1 MEKPKPIK
9 AARKYAK
16 PISDAY
22 RIWYL
27 QKRRKARK
35 AANEDK

>member
-1 MEKPKPIK
+1 MAKPVNT
-9 AARKYAK
+9 ARKYAS
-16 PISDAY
+16 PVSAAY

-35 AANEDK
+35 AANEAKE